1 MGKLPDTDKTIDLS
15 AIVDSSVDSASIA
28 DASAKVSTSL
38 ARGLAGRSEVIPILA
53 ETLEVSKRSVTTGRV
68 RVSTYTETREES
80 AEIELDRTAVDVVRV
95 PVGRV
100 VDEVPK
106 VRNEGSTTIVPVVE
120 ERLVVVKQIFL
131 KEELH
136 IRHAVTRETVRQ
148 PVELRQQ
155 RAVIEHLDA
164 DGHILDPEGAT
175 SHR

>member
-1 MGKLPDTDKTIDLS
+1 MGKLPDTDETVNRS
-15 AIVDSSVDSASIA
+15 AIVDPFIDGAPVA
-28 DASAKVSTSL
+28 DASAKVTTSL
-38 ARGLAGRSEVIPILA
+38 AGGVAGRSEVIPLLA
-53 ETLEVSKRSVTTGRV
+53 ETFEVSKRSVTTGRV
-68 RVSTYTETREES
+68 RVSTHTETRQEA
-80 AEIELDRTAVDVVRV
+80 AEVELDRTAVDVVRV
-95 PVGRV
+95 PVGRI

-148 PVELRQQ
+148 LVELKQQ

-164 DGHILDPEGAT
+164 DGHILDSEGAT

>member
-1 MGKLPDTDKTIDLS
+1 MGKLPDTDETIDLS
-15 AIVDSSVDSASIA
+15 AIVDPSVDGALVA
-28 DASAKVSTSL
+28 GASAMDATSL
-38 ARGLAGRSEVIPILA
+38 ARGVAGRPEVIPVLA

-68 RVSTYTETREES
+68 RVSTHTETREES
-80 AEIELDRTAVDVVRV
+80 AEVELDRTAVDVVRV
-95 PVGRV
+95 PIGRI

-106 VRNEGSTTIVPVVE
+106 IRNEGDTTVLPVIE

-148 PVELRQQ
+148 SVELRQQ
-155 RAVIEHLDA
+155 RAVIEHLDV
-164 DGHILDPEGAT
+164 DGQVLDPEGAT